1 MFFTV
6 LESPQLFEKTI
17 NVRWLLS
24 TVYTFIFLKFLKM
37 NIYVGNLSWNLKDQD
52 LSNLFASHGEVV
64 SAKIVLDKFTNR
76 SKGFGF
82 VEMANDDQAQ
92 AAITALN
99 GSEVDGRNIVVN
111 ESRPKPEGGGA
122 GGGGGF
128 KKRSFGSGGGG
139 GGYNKGGSGG
149 GGGYKKGGD
158 SGGYRDRG
166 GYNNDY

>member
-1 MFFTV
+1 
-6 LESPQLFEKTI
+6 
-17 NVRWLLS
+17 
-24 TVYTFIFLKFLKM
+24 M

-64 SAKIVLDKFTNR
+64 SAKIVTDKFTNR

-92 AAITALN
+92 AAIAALN

-111 ESRPKPEGGGA
+111 ESRPKPEGS
-122 GGGGGF
+122 GGGSGF
-128 KKRSFGSGGGG
+128 KKRSFG
-139 GGYNKGGSGG
+139 GGSGG
-149 GGGYKKGGD
+149 GGGYKKGG
-158 SGGYRDRG
+158 SGGYNKGNGGGGYRDRG

>member
-1 MFFTV
+1 
-6 LESPQLFEKTI
+6 
-17 NVRWLLS
+17 
-24 TVYTFIFLKFLKM
+24 M

-64 SAKIVLDKFTNR
+64 SAKIVTDKFTNR

-111 ESRPKPEGGGA
+111 ESRPKPEGGG
-122 GGGGGF
+122 GGGF
-128 KKRSFGSGGGG
+128 KKRSFGGGGGGGGYKKGGGG
-139 GGYNKGGSGG
+139 GGYNKGNGG
-149 GGGYKKGGD
+149 
-158 SGGYRDRG
+158 GGYRDRG
-166 GYNNDY
+166 GYNSDY